1 MQTEKKAADFGLYPE
16 FFGIPDRLVA
26 LADYMRYMQLESIR
40 WAMETGERIRSRG
53 LYAMVSDELNI
64 DPDVLH
70 DWVSCGEAIKWDREL
85 QAMTPEERDEYLAN
99 LEGEPSDEDAAL
111 YREYAARMAEDDP
124 DLADTIMQSVAEARQ
139 ANYEID
145 MLNQLLDES

>member
-1 MQTEKKAADFGLYPE
+1 MRTEKNAADFGLYPE

-26 LADYMRYMQLESIR
+26 LAEYMSYLHMESIR

-53 LYAMVSDELNI
+53 LYAMASDELNI

-70 DWVSCGEAIKWDREL
+70 DWVACGEAIKWDREL
-85 QAMTPEERDEYLAN
+85 QAMTPEERDEYLAD
-99 LEGEPSDEDAAL
+99 LEGEPSEEDLAL

-124 DLADTIMQSVAEARQ
+124 NLIDTIHNSIDEARR

-145 MLNQLLDES
+145 MLNHLLGES